1 MLRRLLRYQWR
12 LPSSLQG
19 GAYNEKHSSLGSR
32 GRSHTTCAGQ
42 GRAGHPGVVTYCK
55 DRNSPILR
63 TKSLNTE
70 GSHTK
75 RVLTHKE
82 GNIWQTVLSNRTLQ
96 CWKHSLCLSVG
107 H

>member
-1 MLRRLLRYQWR
+1 MKSTVPWDPGAAPTLLV
-12 LPSSLQG
+12 
-19 GAYNEKHSSLGSR
+19 
-32 GRSHTTCAGQ
+32 Q